1 MAGGKSYSEPVKVE
15 RVKQGED
22 LRTYLCVKNIPCR
35 YSKKQLKEEINKTQL
50 NRFAT
55 IDIIPDKKEPKK
67 MTNMGY
73 FFIDFKHPLFVVDFF
88 EEYQGKTWELHNSDK
103 KVGIFYGRNPK
114 KECHN
119 SHKLDVELKAELQ
132 KIIKKYDI

>member
-1 MAGGKSYSEPVKVE
+1 M
-15 RVKQGED
+15 KQGEN

-35 YSKKQLKEEINKTQL
+35 YTKKELKDEINIAHKGRYSAL
-50 NRFAT
+50 
-55 IDIIPDKKEPKK
+55 DIIADKKEPKK

-103 KVGIFYGRNPK
+103 KVCIFYGRNPK

-119 SHKLDVELKAELQ
+119 AHKLDANLTGELA
-132 KIIKKYDI
+132 KIIEKYEITTPLEKFQRPPP